1 LVRVAEVAVEDAK
14 QAKHTPQDKEPVR
27 RLDLQLKLPIADE
40 MKVRVLEWTLETLRE
55 STSRHDMAHLSA
67 RRPAKVPELMQGELA
82 GAEPKQRELL
92 EAVLQVICLY
102 K

>member
-1 LVRVAEVAVEDAK
+1 
-14 QAKHTPQDKEPVR
+14 
-27 RLDLQLKLPIADE
+27 
-40 MKVRVLEWTLETLRE
+40 
-55 STSRHDMAHLSA
+55 MAHLSA